1 MEQRSQ
7 WNFESNEGGWLW
19 TVTHADGRK
28 ESSAEPF
35 KTLKQCVD
43 DATQRGYVA
52 WKAEEERRRELV
64 LGVTKTLTRN
74 TNGQ

>member
-7 WNFESNEGGWLW
+7 WNFESVEGGWTW
-19 TVTHADGRK
+19 TVTHADGRR
-28 ESSAEPF
+28 ESAVEPF

-52 WKAEEERRRELV
+52 WKAEDERRRDNV
-64 LGVTKTLTRN
+64 LGVTKTLNRN
-74 TNGQ
+74 TGGQ